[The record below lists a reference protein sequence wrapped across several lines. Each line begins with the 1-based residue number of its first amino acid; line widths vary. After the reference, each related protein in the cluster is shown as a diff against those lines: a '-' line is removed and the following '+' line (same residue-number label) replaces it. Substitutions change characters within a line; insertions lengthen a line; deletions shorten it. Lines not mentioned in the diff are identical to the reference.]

1 MNTFGQP
8 ATLWMATNSYL
19 VYRTLQTD
27 VCVVA
32 AGIVDLRDAVQR
44 TNVPYYLILQT
55 SALWRRF
62 RFHFG

>member
-32 AGIVDLRDAVQR
+32 AGIVDLKKCRIV
-44 TNVPYYLILQT
+44 NVPYYLIV
-55 SALWRRF
+55 
-62 RFHFG
+62 